1 MISSQGRKV
10 RVRLYARGGAV
21 GLARIQENGEPL
33 FVELARVRTHRI
45 RDKNGAYRWYNDYA
59 LPEEEGPGEITVRLH
74 GTDEDQAR
82 GLNRPEN
89 VRPIPP
95 GDPDFPKLY
104 SRRNDAESINRGLDD
119 SMYLGRAHSLG
130 RLRQHAEVLGYA
142 LMVNSLTLHRHRH
155 RRPTAVAA

>member
-74 GTDEDQAR
+74 GTGEDQVSRPQPTRERGPSPRRSGLRTRVASCRPGSRSTSPAR
-82 GLNRPEN
+82 LQ
-89 VRPIPP
+89 
-95 GDPDFPKLY
+95 
-104 SRRNDAESINRGLDD
+104 SRS
-119 SMYLGRAHSLG
+119 
-130 RLRQHAEVLGYA
+130 
-142 LMVNSLTLHRHRH
+142 
-155 RRPTAVAA
+155 TAAISPQL